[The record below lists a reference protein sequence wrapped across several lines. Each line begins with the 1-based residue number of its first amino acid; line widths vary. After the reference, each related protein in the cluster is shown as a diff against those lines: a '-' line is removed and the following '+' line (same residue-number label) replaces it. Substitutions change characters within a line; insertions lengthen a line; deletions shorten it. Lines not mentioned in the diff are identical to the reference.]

1 MLRYI
6 VKRVI
11 AGFLSLFML
20 ITLTFFP
27 DACDTGWTVQP
38 G

>member
-20 ITLTFFP
+20 ITLTFFLMH
-27 DACDTGWTVQP
+27 VIP
-38 G
+38 GGPG